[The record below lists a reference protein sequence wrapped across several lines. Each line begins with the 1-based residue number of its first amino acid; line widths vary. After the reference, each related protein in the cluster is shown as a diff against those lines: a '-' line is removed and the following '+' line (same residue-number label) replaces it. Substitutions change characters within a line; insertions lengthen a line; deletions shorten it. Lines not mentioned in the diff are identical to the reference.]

1 MLTISATIAK
11 KAQRVNSI
19 LVGLKLALRLP
30 EQFDIVGVDVGL
42 KNFAYCRLRA
52 EGFLQHLATPSITEW
67 SKLDLHEAFLKSY
80 QPMLDNSYTSD
91 TILTD
96 NLLDSTRYLS
106 HLSNK
111 VVSEVL
117 FPGAASNDST
127 PTVAVIEHQRTRS
140 VGQSSTLPNVMNNSL
155 LEHMMLASFYARDW
169 LQCMV
174 IPVYAQ
180 SMAHFWINRFAHE
193 LTKDSKKA
201 MAKHSKSLRT
211 RLVYHWIN
219 RSIQACGMAS
229 EHSPVTLGTQ
239 LLATLDLFTSKPFIE
254 FANKPQKLLQ
264 MLQLDEAKITNCKVD
279 DLVDSLLH
287 GLSYYQYHKNKLALM
302 MTLDKCIGVDKP
314 QEMIDEFVRAR
325 TSAQL
330 ALLNDLIIERN
341 DT

>member
-11 KAQRVNSI
+11 KDQRVNSI
-19 LVGLKLALRLP
+19 IVGLKLALQLP
-30 EQFDIVGVDVGL
+30 TKFDIVGVDVGL

-52 EGFLQHLATPSITEW
+52 EGFQHLATPTITEW
-67 SKLDLHEAFLKSY
+67 SKLDLHEAYLKSY
-80 QPMLDNSYTSD
+80 EPMLDNPYTSD

-106 HLSNK
+106 HLSDK

-117 FPGAASNDST
+117 FPSNDSI

-140 VGQSSTLPNVMNNSL
+140 VGQASTLPNVMNNSL

-193 LTKDSKKA
+193 LTKDSKKT

-219 RSIQACGMAS
+219 RSIQASGQAS
-229 EHSPVTLGTQ
+229 KHSPFNLGAQ
-239 LLATLDLFTSKPFIE
+239 LLATLDLFASKSFIE

-264 MLQLDEAKITNCKVD
+264 MLQLDEAKITNGKVD

-287 GLSYYQYHKNKLALM
+287 GLSYYQYQKNKLALM
-302 MTLDKCIGVDKP
+302 TTLDKCTGVEKP
-314 QEMIDEFVRAR
+314 QKMIDEFVRAR

-330 ALLNDLIIERN
+330 AFIDDLIIERN